1 MPNRHRPAMPRGSLD
16 TPRSVEARWKR
27 QNETQFIVYSV
38 YVHVYVDVY
47 LSICLS
53 VYLSVYRSNIHV
65 HITVISHDKYMHIRR
80 MIVFIYVYNI
90 YIYIYIC
97 ICIISSYNVYMPQRL
112 SHIMHLLNVRLGCP
126 WCPTNTD
133 LYKWFRWLVK
143 SVLLQN
149 PMLVSLSVHE
159 IPKLGISVPLRGSNT
174 LT

>member
-90 YIYIYIC
+90 YIYMYMHNIIIQC
-97 ICIISSYNVYMPQRL
+97 IHASKAITYHASSQCAFGLPMVP
-112 SHIMHLLNVRLGCP
+112 
-126 WCPTNTD
+126 
-133 LYKWFRWLVK
+133 YKYGLV
-143 SVLLQN
+143 Q
-149 PMLVSLSVHE
+149 MVSLVGQ
-159 IPKLGISVPLRGSNT
+159 ICVAAKSNVGVVVRA
-174 LT
+174 